1 MKNEIQIY
9 RIFLCILIALLV
21 IVSYKYY
28 KLKTNK
34 VKMEFETEIEKAQVM
49 VEFDFQPE
57 EAMVRY
63 YSDGSGYP
71 GFPESIDNVGV
82 YWKTRKFNSIA
93 HKWEDV
99 EIDVTDLM
107 EELGHDIEQLCWDYV
122 NAV

>member
-57 EAMVRY
+57 EPVVMY
-63 YSDGSGYP
+63 YKDGSGDP
-71 GFPESIDNVGV
+71 GCPASIDNVGV
-82 YWKTRKFNSIA
+82 YWKTRKFNSNT

-107 EELGHDIEQLCWDYV
+107 EELGHDIEQLCWDYL
-122 NAV
+122 NE

>member
-28 KLKTNK
+28 KLK
-34 VKMEFETEIEKAQVM
+34 MEFETEIEQAEV
-49 VEFDFQPE
+49 VISFDFQPE

-71 GFPESIDNVGV
+71 GCPASIDNVGV
-82 YWKTRKFNSIA
+82 YWKTRKFNSNT

-107 EELGHDIEQLCWDYV
+107 EELGHDIEQLCWDYLEEQ
-122 NAV
+122 ND

>member
-34 VKMEFETEIEKAQVM
+34 VKMEFETEIEKAEVTIS
-49 VEFDFQPE
+49 FDFQPE

-71 GFPESIDNVGV
+71 GCPASIDNVGV

-99 EIDVTDLM
+99 EIDVTDLL
-107 EELGHDIEQLCWDYV
+107 EELGHDIEQLCWDYLDE
-122 NAV
+122 

>member
-1 MKNEIQIY
+1 MEK
-9 RIFLCILIALLV
+9 
-21 IVSYKYY
+21 
-28 KLKTNK
+28 
-34 VKMEFETEIEKAQVM
+34 EFETTIEKAEVIIS
-49 VEFDFQPE
+49 FDFQPE

-71 GFPESIDNVGV
+71 GFPASIDNVGV

-107 EELGHDIEQLCWDYV
+107 DELGIDVEQECWYYLE
-122 NAV
+122 NK